1 MEFARAD
8 AVRAGLSGLSGP
20 GSKAGPKVALVLPA
34 TGPRAAWGRTLRAV
48 ARGGTGP
55 AIEWVLHDESAALDG
70 ARRVARKVVESGGY
84 RAVVGHLGSRG
95 AAAALPLYRA
105 AGLPCLLPVTALPG
119 EGLGAVGGLLPGAGS
134 GSGAGGGGGADGQ
147 SLALSWAPDEAGQAK
162 ALLAALDSLGT
173 SGVGVL
179 TDGSA
184 YGYRLGVHLLGADEP
199 GRPVRPV
206 GPVGPVPTALR
217 TVVVAARFHK
227 AAELARG
234 LRESGYTGQLAF
246 PDDCELAEFARL
258 AGTAAAGALLCRP
271 AGGRAPRVRAALA
284 ALAGALTDRPGVT
297 GVELAAA
304 VRERSAL
311 LLDTAGAPVA
321 DSWQVVR
328 MTGA

>member
-1 MEFARAD
+1 MEFARAGG
-8 AVRAGLSGLSGP
+8 AAGGP
-20 GSKAGPKVALVLPA
+20 RIALVLPA

-105 AGLPCLLPVTALPG
+105 AGLPCLLPVTALPTG
-119 EGLGAVGGLLPGAGS
+119 PGHPGGGS
-134 GSGAGGGGGADGQ
+134 GVTGGQ
-147 SLALSWAPDEAGQAK
+147 PLALSWAPDEAGQAK
-162 ALLAALDSLGT
+162 ALLAALDSLGAT
-173 SGVGVL
+173 GVGVL

-199 GRPVRPV
+199 GRPVRTV
-206 GPVGPVPTALR
+206 GPVGPVPSSLH
-217 TVVVAARFHK
+217 TVVVAARFHR

-311 LLDTAGAPVA
+311 LLDTGGAPVA

-328 MTGA
+328 MTGC